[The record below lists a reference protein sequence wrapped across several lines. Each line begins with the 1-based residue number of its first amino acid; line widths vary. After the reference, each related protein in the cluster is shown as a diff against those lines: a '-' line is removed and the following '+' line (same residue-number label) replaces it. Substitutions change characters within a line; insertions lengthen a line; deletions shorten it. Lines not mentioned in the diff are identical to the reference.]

1 MGARIIGVLWNIYG
15 QLTHVHVYNVVGI
28 FIHIPLLMKGGCLLL
43 HTINATLKFD
53 NLSNY
58 YSENTE
64 GTSTG
69 A

>member
-1 MGARIIGVLWNIYG
+1 
-15 QLTHVHVYNVVGI
+15 
-28 FIHIPLLMKGGCLLL
+28 MKGGCMLL
-43 HTINATLKFD
+43 HTINATLKFK

-58 YSENTE
+58 YSDNTE